1 MKLISVFFREYCYFI
16 LFLGLLAQSTLWLS
30 LDSSDPFI
38 LKRISEILIILLF
51 SVIFI
56 SDSKFSI
63 PSVLV
68 IGLLIRMNYH
78 SYTSFSGLYGG
89 DAALDLLLA
98 NTLVETSELSII
110 NHNLYNNRLAF
121 YSAWPMSQ
129 LSVACLS
136 MVGGISTLTSSHA
149 IRIIFFV
156 TTLFCHYCIIRW
168 FCERGLGSTELIKWG
183 LLVPVFM
190 PDMVY
195 WQMEVVR
202 QNFGILSHSFFL
214 FTVLKLS
221 ERRNKLFYS
230 VLIILSCLCLSFSHT
245 LTSAI
250 SVMILISFTIFLE
263 LSSRKMEIEISHF
276 RSTLMNVTSMIAITT
291 MLWWVLVGEVLFP
304 KIRGVLR
311 HFYEILTGTKEYF
324 LDPTSVIPPE
334 LSPGWIFPILIPRDV
349 IIMGLTA
356 IGFIR
361 LSINQ
366 FSEKPSKTYLIFGSL
381 VLSYV
386 CIFTAF
392 FFWTE
397 PFRVLTMV
405 TPLMAVS
412 FMYSIE
418 WIGSKLSDS
427 NVRDVLLVHLSIFLL
442 LFPAAF
448 LAPFS
453 HAYSPL
459 YVFDDEMQS
468 TKFGEAS
475 PNSEAATHFVLGHS
489 SEINVTVDFPDNAF
503 QFIDLENLSRFS
515 SLDIEVVYG
524 SGENEGEVFFANRN
538 DISLFVRDGSI
549 YNPSRKVAHET
560 GGDFFTF
567 ATEFREETLQTL
579 EMTSNK
585 IYEAEGASIWYK
597 VNV

>member
-1 MKLISVFFREYCYFI
+1 
-16 LFLGLLAQSTLWLS
+16 
-30 LDSSDPFI
+30 
-38 LKRISEILIILLF
+38 
-51 SVIFI
+51 
-56 SDSKFSI
+56 
-63 PSVLV
+63 
-68 IGLLIRMNYH
+68 MNYH

-98 NTLVETSELSII
+98 NTLVETGELSII
-110 NHNLYNNRLAF
+110 NHDLYNNRLAF

-136 MVGGISTLTSSHA
+136 MVGGISTLSSSHA
-149 IRIIFFV
+149 IRAVFFIS
-156 TTLFCHYCIIRW
+156 TLFCHYCIIRW
-168 FCERGLGSTELIKWG
+168 FCERGLASTKLIKWG

-214 FTVLKLS
+214 FTLLKLT
-221 ERRNKLFYS
+221 ERKNKLFYS
-230 VLIILSCLCLSFSHT
+230 VLVIISCLCLSFSHT

-250 SVMILISFTIFLE
+250 SVMILILFATFLE
-263 LSSRKMEIEISHF
+263 FSSRKANIEISHF
-276 RSTLMNVTSMIAITT
+276 RSTLVNITSMIAITT
-291 MLWWVLVGEVLFP
+291 MLWWVLIGGVLFP

-334 LSPGWIFPILIPRDV
+334 LSPDWIFPILLPRDV
-349 IIMGLTA
+349 VIMGLTA
-356 IGFIR
+356 AGFIR
-361 LSINQ
+361 LSFHQ
-366 FSEKPSKTYLIFGSL
+366 LSEKPSKTYLIFGSL

-386 CIFTAF
+386 CVFTAF

-405 TPLMAVS
+405 APLMAVS

-427 NVRDVLLVHLSIFLL
+427 GVRRNLLGQISILLL

-453 HAYSPL
+453 HAYSTL
-459 YVFDDEMQS
+459 YIFDDEIKS

-475 PNSEAATHFVLGHS
+475 GNSESATRFLLSHS

-503 QFIDLENLSRFS
+503 QFVDLENLSRFN

-524 SGENEGEVFFANRN
+524 SGEDEGEVFFANRN

-567 ATEFREETLQTL
+567 ATEFREATLQSL
-579 EMTSNK
+579 ETSSNK
-585 IYEAEGASIWYK
+585 IYDAEGASIWHK
-597 VNV
+597 VNA